1 MKRLKKYRILENLS
15 NRLFWDVNTSLLD
28 WEKDIQLIVLR
39 VVERGTIE
47 EWRTIIRKYGLPK
60 IVATAKKIRSMDV
73 LSVNFLAQISD
84 TPITEFQC
92 YNSKQLSQKHWAN

>member
-1 MKRLKKYRILENLS
+1 
-15 NRLFWDVNTSLLD
+15 LD

-47 EWRTIIRKYGLPK
+47 EWKTIMRKYVLTN
-60 IVATAKKIRSMDV
+60 IVAKAKKIRSMDA
-73 LSVNFLAQISD
+73 LAANFLAQISD

-92 YNSKQLSQKHWAN
+92 YNTRQLNQQHWVN